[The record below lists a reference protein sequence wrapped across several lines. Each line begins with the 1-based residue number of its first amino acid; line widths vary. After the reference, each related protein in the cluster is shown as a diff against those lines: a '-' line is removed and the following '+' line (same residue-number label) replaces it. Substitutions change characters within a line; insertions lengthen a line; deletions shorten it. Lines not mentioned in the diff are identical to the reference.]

1 MFGVYRHATGGSV
14 EVGPVL
20 IVISS
25 EGEFIERLDTIRMGG
40 TLRRFGLSTLSTDF

>member
-1 MFGVYRHATGGSV
+1 M

-25 EGEFIERLDTIRMGG
+25 EGEFIEGLDTIRMGG
-40 TLRRFGLSTLSTDF
+40 IERCLGLSTLSTDF

>member
-1 MFGVYRHATGGSV
+1 M
-14 EVGPVL
+14 GPVL

-40 TLRRFGLSTLSTDF
+40 SLRLFDLFTLSTDF

>member
-1 MFGVYRHATGGSV
+1 M

-25 EGEFIERLDTIRMGG
+25 VGEAIEELDTIRMGG